1 MKKAAKKS
9 NSATLSY
16 KQERAEERALSRKI
30 QRDLAATAENIR
42 QISAEIKA
50 LNETDRKQAREIS
63 ALIEIQSKQEA
74 GDHEQAKVM
83 IAIAEDHREL
93 AAEMKAL
100 AAESRKREA
109 ADRKRDESDRKR
121 DEADRKRGIELGGI
135 SRTQGLIAED
145 LFTREFSRLM
155 REAGIK
161 LTEVKRR
168 VRRRNHGAEC
178 DIVGL
183 NGSVAV
189 VGEVKTRLYYQD
201 VQKLLSGLLAF
212 REDFPKMARPKIYGA
227 VAGMT
232 IDKAAE
238 EFARK
243 QGLFVLAQS
252 GAGFSSH
259 TPPHKFTPKAF

>member
-9 NSATLSY
+9 SGATLSY

-74 GDHEQAKVM
+74 ADHEQAKVM

-109 ADRKRDESDRKR
+109 ADRKRDES
-121 DEADRKRGIELGGI
+121 DRKRGIELGGI

-189 VGEVKTRLYYQD
+189 VGEVKPRLYYQD

>member
-9 NSATLSY
+9 SGGGLSY
-16 KQERAEERALSRKI
+16 EQERDEFRADMR
-30 QRDLAATAENIR
+30 EIR
-42 QISAEIKA
+42 RSIVASAEVIRRLSVEMKA
-50 LNETDRKQAREIS
+50 LAETDRKQAREIS
-63 ALIEIQSKQEA
+63 ALIEIQRKQEA
-74 GDHEQAKVM
+74 ADHERAKVM
-83 IAIAEDHREL
+83 IAIAKDHREL
-93 AAEMKAL
+93 SAEMKAL
-100 AAESRKREA
+100 AAESR
-109 ADRKRDESDRKR
+109 S
-121 DEADRKRGIELGGI
+121 RGIELGGI

-161 LTEVKRR
+161 LTEVKQR
-168 VRRRNHGAEC
+168 VRKRNHGVEY

-189 VGEVKTRLYYQD
+189 VGEVKTRLFRED
-201 VQKLLSGLLAF
+201 VSKLLGNLLAF

-232 IDKAAE
+232 IEKAAE

>member
-9 NSATLSY
+9 SGATLSY
-16 KQERAEERALSRKI
+16 KQEQAEERALSRKI
-30 QRDLAATAENIR
+30 QRDLATTAENIR

-50 LNETDRKQAREIS
+50 INEAN
-63 ALIEIQSKQEA
+63 
-74 GDHEQAKVM
+74 
-83 IAIAEDHREL
+83 
-93 AAEMKAL
+93 
-100 AAESRKREA
+100 RKREV

-121 DEADRKRGIELGGI
+121 DEAARKRDEADRRRGIELGGI